1 MTRTSLVL
9 KVGVLGVLTCAA
21 LSSAYATPLVGTV
34 NTVGTASVNLTDIT
48 FQNIFS
54 IPNLFNV
61 GPPFTG
67 SFSTLASGASG
78 SIANLNS
85 TLQPV
90 GGNSETAITDVGW
103 MVFPAVG
110 AFPGARFDLEFI
122 APGAFTSTLCGA
134 ATPHAGDT
142 CTPFAGSP
150 FSLTNLGPVPGG
162 TTVTGVLVGFSLQ
175 GDAINLTTL
184 EETDFSGS
192 FSTQINGTTL
202 QAIIATIL
210 RGGTITNSYSANFT
224 ATAAPTV
231 PEPATVSLFG
241 AGLIGLGLLQRR
253 RRAKK

>member
-1 MTRTSLVL
+1 MTKTSFASKVVA
-9 KVGVLGVLTCAA
+9 VGVLSFAA
-21 LSSAYATPLVGTV
+21 LSSAYATPLGGVF
-34 NTVGTASVNLTDIT
+34 NTVGSSSVNLTDIT
-48 FQNIFS
+48 FVNIFS
-54 IPNLFNV
+54 VPNLFNV
-61 GPPFTG
+61 SPPTTG
-67 SFSTLASGASG
+67 SFSTLAPGASG

-90 GGNSETAITDVGW
+90 GGNNETAITDVGW
-103 MVFPAVG
+103 MSLPIAG

-162 TTVTGVLVGFSLQ
+162 TTVTGVLVGFSIS
-175 GDAINLTTL
+175 GDAINLTTS
-184 EETDFSGS
+184 EESDFTGS

-202 QAIIATIL
+202 QAIIATIGS
-210 RGGTITNSYSANFT
+210 GGVITNSYSANFT
-224 ATAAPTV
+224 VTPPSTV

-253 RRAKK
+253 RAKK